1 MLQLKNIELQGF
13 KSFPDKTVIRFGS
26 GITAIVGPN
35 GSGKS
40 NIVDAV
46 RWVMGETSSKQ
57 LRGQKM
63 EDVVFENKSGET
75 IFVAD
80 VRDFDA
86 TEILTPNVVFN
97 SVPVRKME
105 DGSSFRRKV
114 PDDSSFIFQVLIFKQ
129 STMDKYSKE
138 ELIQKIV
145 NNF

>member
-1 MLQLKNIELQGF
+1 MKTTKIIVVLFFVAMLTMAMTCDS
-13 KSFPDKTVIRFGS
+13 SF
-26 GITAIVGPN
+26 
-35 GSGKS
+35 
-40 NIVDAV
+40 
-46 RWVMGETSSKQ
+46 E
-57 LRGQKM
+57 M

-97 SVPVRKME
+97 SVSVRKME

-138 ELIQKIV
+138 ELIQKNIFDKLYYLTYSDLEAMGFKIV
-145 NNF
+145 YTGW

>member
-1 MLQLKNIELQGF
+1 MKTTKIIVVLFFVAMLTMAITCDS
-13 KSFPDKTVIRFGS
+13 SF
-26 GITAIVGPN
+26 
-35 GSGKS
+35 
-40 NIVDAV
+40 
-46 RWVMGETSSKQ
+46 E
-57 LRGQKM
+57 M

-138 ELIQKIV
+138 ELIQKNIFDKLYYLTYSDLEAMGFKIV
-145 NNF
+145 YTGW

>member
-1 MLQLKNIELQGF
+1 MKTTKIIVVLFFVAMLTMAMTCDS
-13 KSFPDKTVIRFGS
+13 SF
-26 GITAIVGPN
+26 
-35 GSGKS
+35 
-40 NIVDAV
+40 
-46 RWVMGETSSKQ
+46 E
-57 LRGQKM
+57 M

-138 ELIQKIV
+138 ELIQKNIFDKLYYLTYSDLEAMGFKIV
-145 NNF
+145 YTGW

>member
-1 MLQLKNIELQGF
+1 MVLFFVAMLTMAMTCDS
-13 KSFPDKTVIRFGS
+13 SF
-26 GITAIVGPN
+26 
-35 GSGKS
+35 
-40 NIVDAV
+40 
-46 RWVMGETSSKQ
+46 E
-57 LRGQKM
+57 M

-97 SVPVRKME
+97 SVSVRKME

-138 ELIQKIV
+138 ELIQKNIFDKLYYLTYSDLEAMGFKIV
-145 NNF
+145 YTGW

>member
-1 MLQLKNIELQGF
+1 MLTMAMTCDS
-13 KSFPDKTVIRFGS
+13 SF
-26 GITAIVGPN
+26 
-35 GSGKS
+35 
-40 NIVDAV
+40 
-46 RWVMGETSSKQ
+46 E
-57 LRGQKM
+57 M

-138 ELIQKIV
+138 ELIQKNIFDKLYYLTYSDLEAMGFKIV
-145 NNF
+145 YTGW